1 MSTTTDRLPM
11 RPRGAAR
18 HAANAPAGVEPL
30 PTRRARRAA
39 ERAAADPTTAPGT
52 GTGATPLR
60 DAAPSIETPGTDV
73 PGTASLRH
81 PDLPAASPAP
91 TPPASEPSTPPAAR
105 PRARRAAS
113 ALPAVPVVSPTV
125 TTGAVTHSTTGAAV
139 SPPAA
144 PVSTSAGNPQPLPS
158 RRTLRT
164 ETPAIRPT
172 ALGHAVTQAITLP
185 LRSIGSAFA
194 SARAVPLT
202 ATAVAACLFVTVA
215 TPQTATAASAT
226 SVLPALDVQE
236 YTTSATSTAR
246 AERDGFAIGRAP
258 ERRAAAAPSSEP
270 APGASAARPVAGT
283 TPAAGGFGSRWVSG
297 CGACSTNHQGLDF
310 AAREGT
316 AVVAAMSGR
325 VVSAGVVGGYGNQV
339 LLQHADGSQ
348 TRYGHL
354 SQIGVRVGQT
364 VTAGQRIGAVGNT
377 GVSTGSHL
385 HFEVLHGGVAV
396 DPAVWL
402 RDRGLL

>member
-18 HAANAPAGVEPL
+18 HAANAPA
-30 PTRRARRAA
+30 TRRAQRAA
-39 ERAAADPTTAPGT
+39 ERAAADPTTVT
-52 GTGATPLR
+52 GTG
-60 DAAPSIETPGTDV
+60 S
-73 PGTASLRH
+73 
-81 PDLPAASPAP
+81 
-91 TPPASEPSTPPAAR
+91 
-105 PRARRAAS
+105 
-113 ALPAVPVVSPTV
+113 
-125 TTGAVTHSTTGAAV
+125 VTHSTTGVAV

-144 PVSTSAGNPQPLPS
+144 PASTSAESLQPLPS
-158 RRTLRT
+158 RRTLRAGR
-164 ETPAIRPT
+164 PAIRPV
-172 ALGHAVTQAITLP
+172 AFGRAVTRTITLP
-185 LRSIGSAFA
+185 LRSIGSAVA

-202 ATAVAACLFVTVA
+202 ATAVAACLFVTVV

-258 ERRAAAAPSSEP
+258 ERRAAAAPTSEA
-270 APGASAARPVAGT
+270 APGASNARPVAGT
-283 TPAAGGFGSRWVSG
+283 IPAAGGFGSRWVSG

-339 LLQHADGSQ
+339 LLQHTDGSQ

-354 SQIGVRVGQT
+354 SQIGVRVGKT

>member
-18 HAANAPAGVEPL
+18 HAANAPA
-30 PTRRARRAA
+30 TRRAQRAA
-39 ERAAADPTTAPGT
+39 ERAAADPTTVT
-52 GTGATPLR
+52 GTG
-60 DAAPSIETPGTDV
+60 S
-73 PGTASLRH
+73 
-81 PDLPAASPAP
+81 
-91 TPPASEPSTPPAAR
+91 
-105 PRARRAAS
+105 
-113 ALPAVPVVSPTV
+113 
-125 TTGAVTHSTTGAAV
+125 VTHSTTGVAV

-144 PVSTSAGNPQPLPS
+144 PASTSAESLQPLPS
-158 RRTLRT
+158 RRTLRAGR
-164 ETPAIRPT
+164 PAIRPV
-172 ALGHAVTQAITLP
+172 AFGRAVTRTITLP
-185 LRSIGSAFA
+185 LRSIGPTVA

-283 TPAAGGFGSRWVSG
+283 IPAAGGFGSRWVSG

-325 VVSAGVVGGYGNQV
+325 VVSAGVFGGYGNQV

-364 VTAGQRIGAVGNT
+364 VTAGQRIGAVGDT